1 MSTAVPILFGCST
14 EPELLERLRAQS
26 LTSVRTRMNVR
37 GVMRDEGGV
46 TRRYIA
52 TAELA
57 SLDAIVSTRAMRLN
71 VGLCPISDD
80 VVAPAPASRLHDAPM
95 IGMALLRDDGEHVGA
110 HRVLLLVRGTQ
121 STNCD
126 CVDESLPVQ
135 QQTFKM
141 ISNNVQC
148 LLSEPT
154 VALTLVGY
162 SDFNGMLAYR
172 HDNEV
177 ALVLASAVDGR
188 SPGPAS
194 GAGSSD
200 AARTA
205 IPPGSV
211 SGA

>member
-1 MSTAVPILFGCST
+1 
-14 EPELLERLRAQS
+14 
-26 LTSVRTRMNVR
+26 
-37 GVMRDEGGV
+37 
-46 TRRYIA
+46 
-52 TAELA
+52 
-57 SLDAIVSTRAMRLN
+57 
-71 VGLCPISDD
+71 
-80 VVAPAPASRLHDAPM
+80 
-95 IGMALLRDDGEHVGA
+95 MALLRDDGELVGA

-121 STNCD
+121 ATNCD
-126 CVDESLPVQ
+126 SVDEALPMP
-135 QQTFKM
+135 QQTFK
-141 ISNNVQC
+141 ITSNNAQC
-148 LLSEPT
+148 LLSDPT

-162 SDFNGMLAYR
+162 SDFKGMLAYR
-172 HDNEV
+172 LDNEV